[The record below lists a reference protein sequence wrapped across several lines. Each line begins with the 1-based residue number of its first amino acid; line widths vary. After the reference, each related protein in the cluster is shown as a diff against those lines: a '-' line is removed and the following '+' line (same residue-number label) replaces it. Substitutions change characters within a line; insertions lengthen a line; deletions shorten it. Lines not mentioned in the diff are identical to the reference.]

1 MRGSQWGEGAVPT
14 LEALWNRR
22 VMILGEVKTGKTRL
36 SAAWLAHLAAA
47 GHGPRTAVL
56 DLAPPARGGVGGPLR
71 PPEGAGV
78 LYRAAAVVPPRLTA
92 HDEAGAEGL
101 AQANARVIE
110 GLFADYLEAP
120 RPILL
125 VNDATLYLQAGDLG
139 RFLEVLASAATCLV
153 NAYYGRSFPEY
164 ALSRRERRL
173 TDELA
178 AACDAVV
185 RLPADRTDPSDQTD
199 RSDRSD

>member
-1 MRGSQWGEGAVPT
+1 MRGSQWGEGGIPT
-14 LEALWNRR
+14 LEELWNRR
-22 VMILGEVKTGKTRL
+22 VLILGEVKTGKTRL

-56 DLAPPARGGVGGPLR
+56 DLAPPARGGVGGPLLS
-71 PPEGAGV
+71 PPGVGV
-78 LYRAAAVVPPRLTA
+78 LYRAAVVAPPRLTA
-92 HDEAGAEGL
+92 ADEAGAERL
-101 AQANARVIE
+101 ARVNARAIE
-110 GLFADYLEAP
+110 SLFADYRQAP

-153 NAYYGRSFPEY
+153 NAYYGSSFPDY

-178 AACDAVV
+178 ATCDRVI
-185 RLPADRTDPSDQTD
+185 RL
-199 RSDRSD
+199 